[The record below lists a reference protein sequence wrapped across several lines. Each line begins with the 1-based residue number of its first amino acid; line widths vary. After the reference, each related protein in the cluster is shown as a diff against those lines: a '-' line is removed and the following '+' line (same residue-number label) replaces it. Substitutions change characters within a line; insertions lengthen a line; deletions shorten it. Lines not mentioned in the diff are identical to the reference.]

1 MAVTPNTT
9 FSAGAIFTA
18 AQANRFPRGIM
29 ATPATSTTT
38 DSTIT
43 AEEVQ
48 LTYVFNAVNGR
59 IYQLTYS
66 EPSISSTVNST
77 ITARLRESSLI
88 GTNIN
93 STQLYSVSGF
103 NGQVVMQSIYTA
115 TASGSLTIVATLQS
129 SAGTATAT
137 RLSSRFPELYAIDMG
152 AS

>member
-9 FSAGAIFTA
+9 FTIGDVLTA
-18 AQANRFPRGIM
+18 SQMNRFGRGLM
-29 ATPATSTTT
+29 ATPVTSTTT

-43 AEEVQ
+43 AEEIQ
-48 LTYVFNAVNGR
+48 LTYVFTAVSGR
-59 IYQLTYS
+59 NYLLTYS

-77 ITARLRESSLI
+77 ITARLRESSLG

-137 RLSSRFPELYAIDMG
+137 RLSSRFPELYAIDVG
-152 AS
+152 AN